1 YDIGQ
6 GVTQDYTEAAKWYR
20 LAAEQGYAK
29 AQYNLG
35 LCYNK
40 GHGVTQDYTEAV
52 KWTKLAAKQNLPI
65 AIETLKRLEEIQ
77 QNIQ

>member
-1 YDIGQ
+1 YA
-6 GVTQDYTEAAKWYR
+6 EAIKWYR
-20 LAAEQGYAK
+20 LAVEQGLAL
-29 AQYNLG
+29 AQNNLG
-35 LCYNK
+35 ICYAN